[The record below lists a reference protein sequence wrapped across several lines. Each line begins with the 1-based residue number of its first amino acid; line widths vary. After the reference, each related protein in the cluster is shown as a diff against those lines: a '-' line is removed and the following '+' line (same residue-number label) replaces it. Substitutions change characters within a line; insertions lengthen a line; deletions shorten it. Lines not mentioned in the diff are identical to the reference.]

1 MAPDVKF
8 SHTLFFLVLQ
18 CCTKALFYEVNR
30 LVFWGCSYEGELA
43 RLDGLPRLGE
53 MTFFPTFIWNLQSW
67 FNQKVCHA
75 AEKRLFD
82 RVIFT
87 IKSDVKPSCRANIP
101 TLFDQHLKN
110 KTKLIKEN
118 SIPPCRAGSLA
129 RICLENFHLA

>member
-53 MTFFPTFIWNLQSW
+53 MIFFPRSYGIFNLGSIRK
-67 FNQKVCHA
+67 FA
-75 AEKRLFD
+75 M
-82 RVIFT
+82 
-87 IKSDVKPSCRANIP
+87 P
-101 TLFDQHLKN
+101 LK
-110 KTKLIKEN
+110 KDCLIE
-118 SIPPCRAGSLA
+118 
-129 RICLENFHLA
+129 